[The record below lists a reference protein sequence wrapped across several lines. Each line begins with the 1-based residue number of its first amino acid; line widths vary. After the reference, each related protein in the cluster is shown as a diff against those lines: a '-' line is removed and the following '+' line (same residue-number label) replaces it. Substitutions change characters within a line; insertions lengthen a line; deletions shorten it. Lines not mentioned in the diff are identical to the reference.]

1 MISFKFQNP
10 STKLQISTKFEIS
23 MTKTW
28 QPVIQLAGLDS
39 IILNSVSEYYPSTQF
54 QGCEL
59 ALFGSLKIGI
69 WVLFVICYLVL
80 VIF

>member
-10 STKLQISTKFEIS
+10 STKFEIS
-23 MTKTW
+23 ITKTW

>member
-28 QPVIQLAGLDS
+28 QLVIQLAGLDS
-39 IILNSVSEYYPSTQF
+39 IILNSVSEYYPSTRF